1 MVTWFGSFRKK
12 YRPTVMT
19 FLERN
24 KYYTMAAVVFTGKKI
39 ALTKLE
45 LGGCFLFRNL
55 SVLFRLLIMS
65 CFFQT

>member
-1 MVTWFGSFRKK
+1 
-12 YRPTVMT
+12 MT
-19 FLERN
+19 FLERH